1 MTFLVVGGAGYIG
14 SVVAEQLLAAGK
26 RVVVL
31 DNLSTGHRAAVPEG
45 ATFVQRDMSDR
56 DLVRSLL
63 RKHAVSCVM
72 HFSARSIVPE
82 SLRQP
87 LLYYQNNVTA
97 GVALV
102 ESMLEV
108 GVKRMIFSS
117 TAAVYGEPDI
127 IPIVEDAPTRPT
139 TPYGRTKLCFEE
151 FLADCS
157 EAYGL
162 RYVSLRYFNAAG
174 ASGRRG
180 EDHRPETH
188 LIPLVLEVARGKR
201 PAIEIFGD
209 DYPTPD
215 GTCIRDY
222 IHALDLAE
230 AHLLAAEFIE
240 GNDSSRIYNLGNGQG
255 FSVREVIEKAREV
268 TGRQIACEIAPRRP
282 GDPPVLVASSERIS
296 RELGW
301 TPRYPALEQIIASAW
316 KWRLAFPDGYG
327 A

>member
-1 MTFLVVGGAGYIG
+1 MTILVVGGAGYIG
-14 SVVAEQLLAAGK
+14 SIVAELLVASGK

-31 DNLSTGHRAAVPEG
+31 DNLSTGHNGAVPEG
-45 ATFVQRDMSDR
+45 AEFVRGDMADGR
-56 DLVRSLL
+56 LLRSLL
-63 RKHAVSCVM
+63 HKHSITCVM

-82 SLRQP
+82 SVKNP
-87 LLYYQNNVTA
+87 LLYYANNVSA
-97 GVALV
+97 GITLV

-117 TAAVYGEPDI
+117 TAAVYGEPESV
-127 IPIVEDAPTRPT
+127 PITEDMPARPA
-139 TPYGRTKLCFEE
+139 TPYGRTKLCYEQ

-157 EAYGL
+157 DAHGL

-174 ASGRRG
+174 ASARRG

-201 PAIEIFGD
+201 PRVQIFGD

-215 GTCIRDY
+215 GTCLRDY
-222 IHALDLAE
+222 IHVLDLAE
-230 AHLLAAEFIE
+230 AHLLAAEFLE
-240 GNDSSRIYNLGNGQG
+240 GNDASRTFNLGNGQG
-255 FSVREVIEKAREV
+255 FSVREVIEKARAV
-268 TGRQIACEIAPRRP
+268 TGRAIPDEVTERRA
-282 GDPPVLVASSERIS
+282 GDPAVLVASSEKIA

-301 TPRYPALEQIIASAW
+301 KARHPALEGIIESAW
-316 KWRLAFPDGYG
+316 RWHLQFPEGYV